1 MRKSRQNLLKDM
13 ISQNVKCHDK
23 ELFELDNQIKKLREK
38 IKLLQKKIY
47 KPVENSIHY
56 KDLLGSFRE
65 QQKQSPATYNLLMQI
80 KSRQLCRYHDNSK
93 RIIKMKIF

>member
-1 MRKSRQNLLKDM
+1 M

-23 ELFELDNQIKKLREK
+23 ELFELDNQMKKLREK
-38 IKLLQKKIY
+38 VKLLQKKIY
-47 KPVENSIHY
+47 KPVQDSIHY
-56 KDLLGSFRE
+56 KDLLDSFRE

-93 RIIKMKIF
+93 RIIKIKIF